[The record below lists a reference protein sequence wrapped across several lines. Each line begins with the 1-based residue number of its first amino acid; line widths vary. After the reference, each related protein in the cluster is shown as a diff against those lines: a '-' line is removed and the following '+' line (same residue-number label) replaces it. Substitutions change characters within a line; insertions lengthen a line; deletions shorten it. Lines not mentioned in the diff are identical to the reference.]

1 MISTEKGILPGSDY
15 YVYTPSAQA
24 QSLFFYPLIIGNFS
38 YSDDY
43 SLRRTAF
50 DNFLLMYIKRGEGII
65 ELNDRI
71 PGTSRPDRI
80 SRLLSSPC
88 LQKLD
93 ALGM

>member
-43 SLRRTAF
+43 LSL
-50 DNFLLMYIKRGEGII
+50 IHI
-65 ELNDRI
+65 
-71 PGTSRPDRI
+71 
-80 SRLLSSPC
+80 
-88 LQKLD
+88 
-93 ALGM
+93 